1 MARSSATASIL
12 TWVSWPAIDIGT
24 TNVSLDTYDLASVML
39 PTAPRYNL
47 NSLTAQLGLE
57 LEHAHRALDDAIASG
72 RLYWALW
79 KQIVDLPLSTLHEI
93 VEASR
98 TRNGAPS
105 IVFEEALRARSVTAL
120 SEAIPGARPAGDR
133 SR

>member
-1 MARSSATASIL
+1 MIGPIVGHRIDFDLGFLARF
-12 TWVSWPAIDIGT
+12 DIGT

-47 NSLTAQLGLE
+47 NSLTAQFGLE
-57 LEHAHRALDDAIASG
+57 LENAHRALDDAIASG

-79 KQIVDLPLSTLHEI
+79 KQIVDLPLSTLREI

-98 TRNGAPS
+98 TQEWTRENR
-105 IVFEEALRARSVTAL
+105 V
-120 SEAIPGARPAGDR
+120 
-133 SR
+133 